1 VVPRPYG
8 RCPTLALPSHH
19 RTLNPSPDLAARQA
33 RWVLLAALLFASMG
47 VAIKYAVQYVGI
59 FEVVMYRGLVGTVL
73 LGLAMRRASV
83 SLATRYP
90 GMHAWRAMIGTASL
104 SCWFYAIGYIPLP
117 TAMTLNYMSSIWVA
131 AFVLGGALLARRSAQ
146 AWHEHAP
153 MMGAVLLGFVGVALL
168 LRPTLAS
175 DQALPSAVGLLSGL
189 GAALAYMQVTALTRL
204 GEPASRVVFYF
215 SLGSAVVGAVAA
227 LPQGLSWPGWNG
239 AWWLLCVGALAAG
252 GQLALTRAYASGA
265 TMLVANLQYTGI
277 VFASLFGIWLFGDTL
292 PWYSWLGMV
301 LIVACGMVASWLR
314 ARHNAAQHRST
325 TSS

>member
-1 VVPRPYG
+1 M
-8 RCPTLALPSHH
+8 
-19 RTLNPSPDLAARQA
+19 
-33 RWVLLAALLFASMG
+33 LLAALLFASMG

-73 LGLAMRRASV
+73 LGLTMQRASV

-90 GMHAWRAMIGTASL
+90 GMHLWRATIGTASL

-131 AFVLGGALLARRSAQ
+131 TFVLGGAVLAQRSMQ
-146 AWHEHAP
+146 ALREHAP
-153 MMGAVLLGFVGVALL
+153 MMGAVLLGFMGVALL
-168 LRPTLAS
+168 LRPTWAQ
-175 DQALPSAVGLLSGL
+175 DQALAAGVGLLSGI
-189 GAALAYMQVTALTRL
+189 GAALAYMQVAALTRL

-215 SLGSAVVGAVAA
+215 SLGSALVGAVAA
-227 LPQGLSWPGWNG
+227 LPGGFSAPGWVG

-292 PWYSWLGMV
+292 PWSSWLGMA
-301 LIVACGMVASWLR
+301 LIIACGMVASWLR
-314 ARHNAAQHRST
+314 ARHNAAQPQRTST
-325 TSS
+325 A